1 MRGWPKIK
9 DQDLAKVEWSQSTIL
24 SSEFCVRFEFLEEA
38 SASERKLVS
47 NLCETKVKVGKAGT
61 KGASQNAPSRRDGA
75 FIRRAL
81 ADVRIFSPQI

>member
-47 NLCETKVKVGKAGT
+47 NLCETKVKVEKAGT

-81 ADVRIFSPQI
+81 ADVRTFSPPI

>member
-1 MRGWPKIK
+1 MRGWPKIT
-9 DQDLAKVEWSQSTIL
+9 DQDLARVEWSQSTIL

-81 ADVRIFSPQI
+81 ADVRTFSPSI